1 MWNSTSEH
9 LFCLLQDHLHKHL
22 ADVTK
27 NKYFFILS
35 CLCPQLLRISYC
47 YCPRLFFRLVLY
59 SFLLSVHFHLLIFI
73 HLLLQFFSHL
83 VRFIFF
89 FQSYPPPFLRVDFLS
104 FAQVQMTIKSPDVS
118 SILLLDATARTDAR
132 RE

>member
-47 YCPRLFFRLVLY
+47 YCPRLFFRLVLSSLCTLSSSYFY
-59 SFLLSVHFHLLIFI
+59 SFIASI
-73 HLLLQFFSHL
+73 FFSSCAFH
-83 VRFIFF
+83 FFF

-104 FAQVQMTIKSPDVS
+104 FAQVQMKIKSPDVS